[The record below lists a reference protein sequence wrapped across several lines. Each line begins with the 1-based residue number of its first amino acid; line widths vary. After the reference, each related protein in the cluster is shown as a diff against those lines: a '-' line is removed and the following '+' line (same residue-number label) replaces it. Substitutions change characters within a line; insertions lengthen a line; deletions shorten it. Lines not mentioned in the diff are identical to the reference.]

1 MKVVIDADQSQV
13 YVNPGGIYEHRVI
26 AKKALGKPLP
36 KAAVVHHVNSIRSD
50 NRPEN
55 LVICPDQKCHV
66 LLHMRTKAYEAGVDY
81 DTHSFC
87 SYHQEWHP
95 KMKVVIDADMSLY
108 ACGFSAKGEP
118 LSHVLHLIKKRIN
131 GIIEQTEADSF
142 EVYVEGKGNFR
153 EEVALDYK
161 GNRKGEKPEFF
172 KESKQFLIDH
182 FGATLVTGMETDD
195 MVSYLLYQDFK
206 KHNGDLSE
214 CEVILSSPDKDL
226 NNTPGWHHNPMT
238 GEVKWIDEEDAL
250 LHFLK
255 QALSGD
261 RVDNIP
267 GLPYATDEMKEKF
280 NLRSRKV
287 GKATAQSVIEGCSV
301 QKAWSNVKECY
312 LSWGTEEGYSEE
324 ATRGYLEQQCQ
335 LLWMTR
341 EINDGVPVRFNLKTF
356 EANHEASH

>member
-1 MKVVIDADQSQV
+1 MKVVIDADQ
-13 YVNPGGIYEHRVI
+13 
-26 AKKALGKPLP
+26 
-36 KAAVVHHVNSIRSD
+36 
-50 NRPEN
+50 
-55 LVICPDQKCHV
+55 
-66 LLHMRTKAYEAGVDY
+66 
-81 DTHSFC
+81 
-87 SYHQEWHP
+87 
-95 KMKVVIDADMSLY
+95 SLY

-118 LSHVLHLIKKRIN
+118 LSHVLHLIKKRIY

-206 KHNGDLSE
+206 KHNGDMSE

-238 GEVKWIDEEDAL
+238 GEVKWIDEEDSL
-250 LHFLK
+250 LHFLR
-255 QALSGD
+255 QVLSGD
-261 RVDNIP
+261 KVDNVP
-267 GLPYATDEMKEKF
+267 GLPYVTPCMKQKF
-280 NLRSRKV
+280 NLRASKV
-287 GKATAQSVIEGCSV
+287 GKVGADTIVGSSVKDGLANIIECY
-301 QKAWSNVKECY
+301 KAWGEA
-312 LSWGTEEGYSEE
+312 EGYSEE
-324 ATRGYLEQQCQ
+324 GALEYLEQQCQ

-356 EANHEASH
+356 EANREASH

>member
-1 MKVVIDADQSQV
+1 MKVVIDADQA
-13 YVNPGGIYEHRVI
+13 I
-26 AKKALGKPLP
+26 
-36 KAAVVHHVNSIRSD
+36 
-50 NRPEN
+50 
-55 LVICPDQKCHV
+55 
-66 LLHMRTKAYEAGVDY
+66 
-81 DTHSFC
+81 
-87 SYHQEWHP
+87 
-95 KMKVVIDADMSLY
+95 Y

-131 GIIEQTEADSF
+131 NVIKQTEADSF

-161 GNRKGEKPEFF
+161 GNRKGEKPKFF
-172 KESKQFLIDH
+172 KESKQFLIDY
-182 FGATLVTGMETDD
+182 FKATLVTGMETDD

-206 KHNGDLSE
+206 KHKGDMSE
-214 CEVILSSPDKDL
+214 CEVVLSSPDKDL

-238 GEVKWIDEEDAL
+238 GEVKWIDEEDAY

-255 QALSGD
+255 QLLSGD
-261 RVDNIP
+261 AVDNIP
-267 GLPYATDEMKEKF
+267 GLPYVTDEMKKKF

-301 QKAWSNVKECY
+301 LEAFNNVKECY

-324 ATRGYLEQQCQ
+324 AALEYMEQQGQ

-341 EINDGVPVRFNLKTF
+341 ELNNGEPVRFNLEKFTR
-356 EANHEASH
+356 EITNEASH